1 MSEDRREHTTHYVD
15 LVNRVRAV
23 VKGKS
28 MFTVDGKP
36 SSGYTRFVMLAECAD
51 AILRLR
57 AELAAARAEVEKAW
71 AASDAASR
79 TLIRTTAAL
88 RDARAEITRRDELAA
103 GHPGM
108 CCGKCAREISDARAE
123 VEAMRPVV
131 EAAVAFRDPDRD
143 PDEEPLLLN
152 LWTAVDAYLA
162 TRKGEV

>member
-88 RDARAEITRRDELAA
+88 RDARAE
-103 GHPGM
+103 
-108 CCGKCAREISDARAE
+108 
-123 VEAMRPVV
+123 VEAMRKVV

>member
-57 AELAAARAEVEKAW
+57 AELAAARAEVE
-71 AASDAASR
+71 
-79 TLIRTTAAL
+79 
-88 RDARAEITRRDELAA
+88 
-103 GHPGM
+103 
-108 CCGKCAREISDARAE
+108 
-123 VEAMRPVV
+123 AMRRVV
-131 EAAVAFRDPDRD
+131 GAAVAWRTGD
-143 PDEEPLLLN
+143 DETLAHYDHNRLQD
-152 LWTAVDAYLA
+152 AVDAYLA